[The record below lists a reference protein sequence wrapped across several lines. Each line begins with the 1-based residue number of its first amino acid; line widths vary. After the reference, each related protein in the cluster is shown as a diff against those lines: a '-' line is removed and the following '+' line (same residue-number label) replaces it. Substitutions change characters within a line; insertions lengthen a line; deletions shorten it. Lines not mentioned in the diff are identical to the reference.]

1 MISKFQTLFFKHDKL
16 PKGCVNEMFFV
27 PLKIIPDLSKNVAF
41 EFYRQNWHFKYS
53 NLRGKFFLKFESI
66 FGSAENIFE
75 FSVKIIFW
83 RFEFL
88 CQKPSSEFAIF
99 RKDFE
104 KNVKISREAKS
115 FVKFC

>member
-1 MISKFQTLFFKHDKL
+1 MSSLNFVAKIGIS
-16 PKGCVNEMFFV
+16 N
-27 PLKIIPDLSKNVAF
+27 IRI
-41 EFYRQNWHFKYS
+41 
-53 NLRGKFFLKFESI
+53 LRGNFFLKFESI